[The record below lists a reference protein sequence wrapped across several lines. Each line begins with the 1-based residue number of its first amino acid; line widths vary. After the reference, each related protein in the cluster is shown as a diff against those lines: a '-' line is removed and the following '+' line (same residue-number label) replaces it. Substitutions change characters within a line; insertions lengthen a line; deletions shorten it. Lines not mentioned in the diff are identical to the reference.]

1 MVTPAVYCNA
11 SSTVCTPRCCISL
24 AVMTETAAG
33 VSRISV
39 AILLPLVVRVAMI
52 DFWSLS
58 PLSMVMRSRTVLPP
72 VLAASCASREP
83 GRVATSAVQASRA
96 ASW

>member
-1 MVTPAVYCNA
+1 
-11 SSTVCTPRCCISL
+11 
-24 AVMTETAAG
+24 MTETAAG
-33 VSRISV
+33 VSRISD
-39 AILLPLVVRVAMI
+39 AILLPLVVRVATI
-52 DFWSLS
+52 DFWSSLS